1 VSDWTD
7 QLLPA
12 SWRGIEFKV
21 LSTNDQFGRRVALH
35 QYAFRD
41 KPWSEDIGRAAR
53 RPAFQ
58 AYLLGDDALSRMR
71 ALVAAAEQSGPGTL
85 VHPSF
90 GVMDVTLLEPMTVT
104 QRWDGQRLVEL
115 EFRFI
120 EAGAQE
126 FPTTIVATGSAIT
139 SLAAR
144 SDAATS
150 SDFLAEIG
158 SALKTGSV
166 VVGEAVSVVND
177 WAGRVNRLV
186 GDATALTHAVGS
198 LTGGNFG
205 RYFSG
210 SRALASLSAPVVT
223 LNRLIGIGSA
233 ARQTV
238 RAATTDLQD
247 IASGLGI

>member
-1 VSDWTD
+1 VSDWTN

-21 LSTNDQFGRRVALH
+21 FATNDQFGRRVALH
-35 QYAFRD
+35 QYPFRD

-58 AYLLGDDALSRMR
+58 AYLLGDDALARLR
-71 ALVAAAEQSGPGTL
+71 TLVTAAEQAGTGTL
-85 VHPSF
+85 VHPIF
-90 GVMDVTLLEPMTVT
+90 GVMDVSLLEPMKAIH
-104 QRWDGQRLVEL
+104 RWDGQRFIEL
-115 EFRFI
+115 EFSFI
-120 EAGAQE
+120 EAGAQD
-126 FPTTIVATGSAIT
+126 FPTTVVATGSAVT
-139 SLAAR
+139 SGAAR
-144 SDAATS
+144 ADAATS
-150 SDFLAEIG
+150 SDFLSEVG

-166 VVGEAVSVVND
+166 VIEEASAVVND
-177 WAGRVNRLV
+177 WTGRVNRLV

-210 SRALASLSAPVVT
+210 NRVLASLSAPAIT

-238 RAATTDLQD
+238 RAATSDLQA
-247 IASGLGI
+247 ITSELGI